1 MFLKERIT
9 QLSSLINRVEFFDIY
24 FDEKI
29 SKDVNIAIRL
39 QFQSFLQTFT
49 NEQIEEEI
57 NLIKEKLSKEFSIQF
72 R

>member
-1 MFLKERIT
+1 VKF
-9 QLSSLINRVEFFDIY
+9 SNLINKIEFFDIY

-29 SKDVNIAIRL
+29 SEDVNIAIRL

-57 NLIKEKLSKEFSIQF
+57 NLIKEKLEKEFRIQF